1 MNDIVNFN
9 DMIKKSFVK
18 LDVFAK
24 VSIIDVLICMLMT
37 FIVGMFIFYIYKR
50 TFRGVIYNYNYNV
63 ALVAMCLI
71 TSLVIMTIS
80 SNVILSL
87 GMVGALSIVR
97 FRTAVKDPMDIV
109 FMFWSIAAG
118 IASGAGIYPISIFGS
133 LLIGLILVILFKRS
147 SNDCV
152 YLLIIHYNENANDGV
167 RHALNR
173 LKKYTIKSKTVSNG
187 NVELTLEVK
196 LKSDNT
202 AFVNRISSIE
212 GVIDAALVSYNREYA
227 A

>member
-24 VSIIDVLICMLMT
+24 VSIVDVLICMLMT

-118 IASGAGIYPISIFGS
+118 IASGAGIYPISVFGS

-152 YLLIIHYNENANDGV
+152 YLLIIHYHESANDGV